1 MPDTDLLI
9 AINMNFSDA
18 EVFVKDASSSCQRI
32 KVSDLKSIGG
42 LPILLDVE
50 TSGLNAMNWAE
61 TYQQDVRSL
70 ININGAVLIRGLKVL
85 GSAQFGKILSTL
97 FGSELLEYTYRST
110 PRTSLRG
117 NVYTATEYPASEVIP
132 QHNENS
138 YSRNWPN
145 RIGFMCLLPAET
157 GGETP
162 IGDSRVVY
170 NMLPKS
176 VRDKFEQKG
185 VMYVRNYSTLDL
197 PWSVVFQTEDKSRVE
212 DYCKA
217 NELNYEW
224 LEDNGL
230 RTSQVNPATAVHPH
244 TGEKIWFNQAHLF
257 HVSNLDKS
265 IAEALLASLGEENLP
280 RNSYYGDGSPI
291 ELEALELIQSVYE
304 QTKIKFA
311 WQKNDL
317 LLLDNML
324 FTHGRE
330 SYTGARKI
338 LAGMSCPNR

>member
-1 MPDTDLLI
+1 
-9 AINMNFSDA
+9 MNDA
-18 EVFVKDASSSCQRI
+18 VLSRQRI
-32 KVSDLKSIGG
+32 TASDLKPIGG

-50 TSGLNAMNWAE
+50 TSGLDAVNWAE
-61 TYQQDVRSL
+61 EYQQDIQSL
-70 ININGAVLIRGLKVL
+70 IKIYGAVLIRGLKAH
-85 GSAQFGKILSTL
+85 GSTQFGRILSIL

-110 PRTSLRG
+110 PRTRLRG

-145 RIGFMCLLPAET
+145 RIGFMCTLPAET

-176 VRDKFEQKG
+176 IRDKFEQKG
-185 VMYVRNYSTLDL
+185 VMYVRNYSALDL
-197 PWSVVFQTEDKSRVE
+197 PWPVVFQTDDRSRVE

-217 NELNYEW
+217 NELDYEW
-224 LEDNGL
+224 LENDRL
-230 RTSQVNPATAVHPH
+230 RTRQVTPATAAHPH

-257 HVSNLDKS
+257 HVSSLGKD
-265 IAEALLASLGEENLP
+265 IAETLLAALGEENLP

-291 ELEALELIQSVYE
+291 EPEALELIRSIYE

-311 WQKNDL
+311 WRRNDL

-330 SYTGARKI
+330 PYTGARKV
-338 LAGMSCPNR
+338 LVGMACPNR

>member
-1 MPDTDLLI
+1 MGDSAL
-9 AINMNFSDA
+9 SH
-18 EVFVKDASSSCQRI
+18 QRI
-32 KVSDLKSIGG
+32 TASDLKSIGG

-50 TSGLNAMNWAE
+50 MSGLNAVNWAE
-61 TYQQDVRSL
+61 EYQQDIQSL
-70 ININGAVLIRGLKVL
+70 IKINGAVLIRGLKVP
-85 GSAQFGKILSTL
+85 GSAQFGKILSML

-110 PRTSLRG
+110 PRTHMRQ

-145 RIGFMCLLPAET
+145 RIGFICMLPAET

-162 IGDSRVVY
+162 IGDSRVIY

-185 VMYVRNYSTLDL
+185 VMYIRNYSAIDL
-197 PWSVVFQTEDKSRVE
+197 PWPVVFQADDKSQVE
-212 DYCKA
+212 DYCEA
-217 NELNYEW
+217 NGLDYEW
-224 LEDNGL
+224 LENDGL
-230 RTSQVNPATAVHPH
+230 RTRQVTSATAMHPY
-244 TGEKIWFNQAHLF
+244 TGEKVWFNQAHLF
-257 HVSNLDKS
+257 HVSSLGKL
-265 IAEALLASLGEENLP
+265 IAEALLDSLGEENLP
-280 RNSYYGDGSPI
+280 RNAYYGDGSHI
-291 ELEALELIQSVYE
+291 ELETLDLIRSIYE

-311 WQKNDL
+311 WQKSDL

-330 SYTGARKI
+330 SYTGVRKV
-338 LAGMSCPNR
+338 LVGMACPNR

>member
-1 MPDTDLLI
+1 M
-9 AINMNFSDA
+9 SDA
-18 EVFVKDASSSCQRI
+18 AVSRQRI
-32 KVSDLKSIGG
+32 TASDLKSIGG

-50 TSGLNAMNWAE
+50 TSRVNAVNWAE
-61 TYQQDVRSL
+61 EYQQDIQSL
-70 ININGAVLIRGLKVL
+70 IEINGAVLIRGLKVP
-85 GSAQFGKILSTL
+85 GSTQFGKILSIL

-110 PRTSLRG
+110 PRTRLRG
-117 NVYTATEYPASEVIP
+117 NIYTATEYPASEVIP

-138 YSRNWPN
+138 YSLNWPN
-145 RIGFMCLLPAET
+145 RIGFMCIMLAET

-162 IGDSRVVY
+162 ISDSRVVY

-197 PWSVVFQTEDKSRVE
+197 SWSVVFQTDDKSQVE
-212 DYCKA
+212 AYCKA
-217 NELNYEW
+217 NELTYEW
-224 LEDNGL
+224 LESDGL
-230 RTSQVNPATAVHPH
+230 RTRQVTSATVAHPH
-244 TGEKIWFNQAHLF
+244 TGEKVWFNQAHLF
-257 HVSNLDKS
+257 HVSSSGKD
-265 IAEALLASLGEENLP
+265 IAETLLASLGEENLP
-280 RNSYYGDGSPI
+280 RNAYYGDGSPI
-291 ELEALELIQSVYE
+291 ELEALELIRSIYE

-330 SYTGARKI
+330 SYTGARKV
-338 LAGMSCPNR
+338 LVGMACPNR